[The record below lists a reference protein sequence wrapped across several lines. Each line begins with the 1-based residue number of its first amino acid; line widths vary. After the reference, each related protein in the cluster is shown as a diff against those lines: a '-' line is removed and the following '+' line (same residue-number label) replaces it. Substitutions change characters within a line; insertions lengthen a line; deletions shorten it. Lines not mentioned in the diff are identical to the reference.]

1 MDGENHDNDGCA
13 NGSLNYSTVGSD
25 CNGNG
30 RYENNITITHGNGIN
45 GNIDKNDTD
54 HTKR

>member
-1 MDGENHDNDGCA
+1 MDGENHDNDGCD

-30 RYENNITITHGNGIN
+30 RSENNITITHGNGIN